1 VDARERWQAL
11 QSRLTAARTALESG
25 DRTRALAEVRAAL
38 ELDPNFL
45 AAVALRER
53 IMRSGLGSE
62 VPGSIARSEVPGSGF
77 RVPRVQNPQNPKNP
91 EPATRNP
98 LPQVARNPLPEV
110 ARNPLPDA
118 YAHFEQRARRRRV
131 DRRLDAA
138 RQAMA
143 RRNLRAA
150 ASALDEVIALD
161 SNLPELSDLTAEF
174 DRLRR
179 VSESSH
185 RGPTI
190 AAALAFGALVFGAT
204 WLEQGR
210 ALLSHPFAAMAP
222 LVDARSPEPLDIAP
236 SEEPVAVDPPAL
248 VIETSERGRHDALP
262 PPIFTPPPPPPRTVV
277 SPPPPVISS
286 PAPQSTSVATPIAA
300 PVVTPAIT
308 PPPIPV
314 ASASFAPVDVP
325 KPSLPPPSRVESD
338 ETQIARALQQY
349 RTAYERLDAQQAQT
363 VWPGVNE
370 EALARAFAGLNS
382 QTLTFDACRTNVQGD
397 QAVATCQ
404 GRMRYVPKIGSRE
417 PRVEPRTWTFVL
429 KRAGA
434 DWKIDTARTD
444 R

>member
-25 DRTRALAEVRAAL
+25 DRTRALAEVDAAL
-38 ELDPNFL
+38 ALDPNFL
-45 AAVALRER
+45 AAAALRER
-53 IMRSGLGSE
+53 IMGSGMGTE
-62 VPGSIARSEVPGSGF
+62 VPGTGF
-77 RVPRVQNPQNPKNP
+77 RVPRVQNPKNP
-91 EPATRNP
+91 EPAIRDPLPASGNP
-98 LPQVARNPLPEV
+98 LPA
-110 ARNPLPDA
+110 A
-118 YAHFEQRARRRRV
+118 YARFEQKARRRRV

-161 SNLPELSDLTAEF
+161 PNLPELSDLTAEF

-179 VSESSH
+179 ACESSH

-210 ALLSHPFAAMAP
+210 ALLSHPFASTAP
-222 LVDARSPEPLDIAP
+222 LVDARSPEPLDVAA
-236 SEEPVAVDPPAL
+236 SEEPAAEDPLAFF
-248 VIETSERGRHDALP
+248 IGTSGRHDALP
-262 PPIFTPPPPPPRTVV
+262 PPTFTPPPASSPIATPPPPVRTVV
-277 SPPPPVISS
+277 SQPPPVTSA
-286 PAPQSTSVATPIAA
+286 PPPQSTSVATPIVAPAA
-300 PVVTPAIT
+300 TPAIT
-308 PPPIPV
+308 PPVTPAAPATV
-314 ASASFAPVDVP
+314 APVDVP
-325 KPSLPPPSRVESD
+325 RPSLPPPSRVESD

-349 RTAYERLDAQQAQT
+349 RTAYERLDARQAQT

-370 EALARAFAGLNS
+370 AALARAFAGLDS
-382 QTLTFDACRTNVQGD
+382 QTLTFDGCRTNVQGD
-397 QAVATCQ
+397 EAVATCQ

-429 KRAGA
+429 KRSGT